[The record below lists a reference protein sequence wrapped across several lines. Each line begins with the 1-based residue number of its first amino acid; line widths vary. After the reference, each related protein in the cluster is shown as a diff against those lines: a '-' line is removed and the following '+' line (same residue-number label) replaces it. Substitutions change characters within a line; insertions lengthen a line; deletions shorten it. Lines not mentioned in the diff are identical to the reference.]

1 MLIILSGLPGVGKT
15 TIARGLANALGAVHV
30 RIDSMEQAL
39 RNMGVN
45 VTGEGYAVAQAVSE
59 DNLRLGRIVIA
70 DCVNPDPESRSD
82 WRSVAERAGVDPLD
96 VEIVCSDL
104 DEHRR
109 RVESRRS
116 DIPGHRLPLWAD
128 VVARDYRPWDRDR
141 LFIDTARLDAQQ
153 SIEAIVAVVRRSD
166 TQAT

>member
-45 VTGEGYAVAQAVSE
+45 VTGEGYAVGQAVSE

-70 DCVNPDPESRSD
+70 DCVNPDPEVETTGAQSRN
-82 WRSVAERAGVDPLD
+82 ERVSIRWMSRLCAPTLTSTDGGSNPAAPTFLGTDCPCGPTWLPATTGLGIGTGFSLTPLA
-96 VEIVCSDL
+96 ST
-104 DEHRR
+104 RNK
-109 RVESRRS
+109 
-116 DIPGHRLPLWAD
+116 A
-128 VVARDYRPWDRDR
+128 
-141 LFIDTARLDAQQ
+141 
-153 SIEAIVAVVRRSD
+153 
-166 TQAT
+166 